1 MSTNP
6 YPLLVMLLAMSM
18 PLSAGDAAAPAQ
30 PPLARNLMTA
40 AEALAP
46 VFNGQPVA
54 IIATRPTV
62 DGDAALTGHATYLA
76 KATTAALLR
85 AGIRGM
91 DAEDGHPLTV
101 AYPKGKLT
109 ADILFAQA
117 DAAHWQEKKKAA
129 FVLQSTAS
137 ASKAGVKLRWQV
149 IDLVK
154 LKPVK
159 SIDLPAVPA
168 ESLADQPELN
178 LLPEMNITLLLFAG
192 GNIGVGIDRGECW
205 DLPAHVLKAKGIPVP
220 GYDFGRPVPVD
231 EALPGDV
238 LSNDT
243 NGNHHVML
251 LMKPAPNLSGALIY
265 HQNVNNQRFVVCDTF
280 PMKMR
285 DGVIV
290 WRPGRK

>member
-1 MSTNP
+1 MSI
-6 YPLLVMLLAMSM
+6 YPTRLLILLLSM
-18 PLSAGDAAAPAQ
+18 VLSLSAGEAAVPTQ

-54 IIATRPTV
+54 ILATRPTI
-62 DGDAALTGHATYLA
+62 DGDAPLTAHAAYLA

-85 AGIRGM
+85 AGVRGL

-109 ADILFAQA
+109 ADILFAPA
-117 DAAHWQEKKKAA
+117 DAQHWQEKKKAA

-137 ASKAGVKLRWQV
+137 TSKAGVKLRWQV

-159 SIDLPAVPA
+159 AIDLPVIPA
-168 ESLADQPELN
+168 ESLADQPDLN
-178 LLPEMNITLLLFAG
+178 LLPEMNIKLLLFAG
-192 GNIGVGIDRGECW
+192 TNIGIGIDRGECW
-205 DLPAHVLKAKGIPVP
+205 DLPAHVLKANGISVP
-220 GYDFGRPVPVD
+220 GYNFGREVPLAD
-231 EALPGDV
+231 ALPGDV

-251 LMKPAPNLSGALIY
+251 LMKPAANLSGALIY

-285 DGVIV
+285 DGIIV
-290 WRPGRK
+290 WRPGKK

>member
-1 MSTNP
+1 MSIQP
-6 YPLLVMLLAMSM
+6 APLLFLLLAMSPSM
-18 PLSAGDAAAPAQ
+18 PGSETAAPTQ
-30 PPLARNLMTA
+30 LPLARNLMTA
-40 AEALAP
+40 ADALAP
-46 VFNGQPVA
+46 LFNGQPVG
-54 IIATRPTV
+54 IIATRPTI
-62 DGDAALTGHATYLA
+62 DGDATLTTNAAYLA

-101 AYPKGKLT
+101 TYPKGKLT
-109 ADILFAQA
+109 VDILFTQA
-117 DAAHWQEKKKAA
+117 DATYWQEKKKAA

-137 ASKAGVKLRWQV
+137 TSKAGVKLHWQV

-154 LKPVK
+154 LKPLK
-159 SIDLPAVPA
+159 AIDLPTIPDG
-168 ESLADQPELN
+168 SLTDQPELN
-178 LLPEMNITLLLFAG
+178 LLPEMNIKLLLFAG

-205 DLPAHVLKAKGIPVP
+205 DLPAHVLKANGISVP
-220 GYDFGRPVPVD
+220 GYNFGREVPIAD
-231 EALPGDV
+231 ALPGDV

-251 LMKPAPNLSGALIY
+251 LMKPAANLSGALIY

-285 DGVIV
+285 DGVII
-290 WRPGRK
+290 WRPGQK